1 MRPAGMRLRRTG
13 AVRAGQ
19 TNEVRGIAVL
29 RLALVPIA
37 LLTQSSHS
45 DLSSDLFPWVI
56 AAFAVY
62 ATGSLLIAFVS
73 PRAPRLSLVPAL
85 IDLCFVALLVAV
97 TGGEYSSLRFAFYVL
112 PIAAALRLSPK
123 LTASWAALSVI
134 AYLAVTLPHPDT
146 ILPEDLGSLI
156 EDSLSLL
163 WVASAAVMLSAMVG
177 RRQRAVVEFAEM
189 RRELVQQAL
198 DAEANQQRRLAE
210 ALHDHAVQNVLL
222 ARQELTD
229 VVRGVPGAQERA
241 RAALDETDRQ
251 LRHEIFALH
260 PLGLKQAGL
269 GAVLDSLAEDAG
281 HRGGFDAT
289 VRVSPR
295 AERSGHHDLII
306 ATVRELLTNV
316 AKHAHAQRVDVDLRR
331 KGQTLQLTVTDDGV
345 GIEPGQ
351 VEMAISAGHIGLAAI
366 GERIRSQGG
375 RLDIDPSTNGGTTI
389 RVTIP
394 PELVPSENGRPR
406 TAHLPGRRDQRAAH
420 GRGPVE
426 P

>member
-1 MRPAGMRLRRTG
+1 MRFRRTG
-13 AVRAGQ
+13 AAAGTGQ

-37 LLTQSSHS
+37 LLTQSSHN
-45 DLSSDLFPWVI
+45 DLSSDLFPVVI
-56 AAFAVY
+56 VAFGFYAAV
-62 ATGSLLIAFVS
+62 SLLITFIS
-73 PRAPRLSLVPAL
+73 PRAPRLSLVPAV
-85 IDLCFVALLVAV
+85 IDLCAVALLVDA

-123 LTASWAALSVI
+123 LTASWGALSVV
-134 AYLAVTLPHPDT
+134 AYLAVTIPHPDT
-146 ILPEDLGSLI
+146 ILPEDLGGLL

-210 ALHDHAVQNVLL
+210 ALHDRAVQNVLL

-229 VVRGVPGAQERA
+229 VVRGVPGAEERA

-269 GAVLDSLAEDAG
+269 GAVLDSLAQDAG
-281 HRGGFDAT
+281 HRAGFTAT
-289 VRVSPR
+289 VHVSPV

-316 AKHAHAQRVDVDLRR
+316 AKHAHAQHVDVDLRR
-331 KGQTLQLTVTDDGV
+331 EDHVLQLTVADDGR

-351 VEMAISAGHIGLAAI
+351 VEMAVSAGHIGLAAI
-366 GERIRSQGG
+366 RERIRSQGG
-375 RLDIDPSTNGGTTI
+375 RLDIGPCPDGGTTI

-394 PELVPSENGRPR
+394 EGFESPGAAPR
-406 TAHLPGRRDQRAAH
+406 HT
-420 GRGPVE
+420 
-426 P
+426 

>member
-1 MRPAGMRLRRTG
+1 MRLRRTG
-13 AVRAGQ
+13 AAGAGQ

-29 RLALVPIA
+29 RLALLPIA

-45 DLSSDLFPWVI
+45 DLNSDLFPWVI
-56 AAFAVY
+56 VVFGIYAA
-62 ATGSLLIAFVS
+62 GSLLITFVS
-73 PRAPRLSLVPAL
+73 PRRPRLSVVPAL
-85 IDLCFVALLVAV
+85 IDLSAVALLVDV

-146 ILPEDLGSLI
+146 LLPEDLGSLL

-163 WVASAAVMLSAMVG
+163 WVGSAAVMLSAMVG

-222 ARQELTD
+222 ARQELAD

-269 GAVLDSLAEDAG
+269 EAVLDSLAEDTG
-281 HRGGFDAT
+281 HRAGFDTA
-289 VRVSPR
+289 VHVSPG

-316 AKHAHAQRVDVDLRR
+316 ARHAQATRVDVDLCRED
-331 KGQTLQLTVTDDGV
+331 QTLQLTVTDDGA
-345 GIEPGQ
+345 GIGPGK

-375 RLDIDPSTNGGTTI
+375 RLEIDPSAGGGTTI

-394 PELVPSENGRPR
+394 EQFTPLHDGR
-406 TAHLPGRRDQRAAH
+406 ARA
-420 GRGPVE
+420 
-426 P
+426 

>member
-1 MRPAGMRLRRTG
+1 MTLQWTG
-13 AVRAGQ
+13 AGEAGR

-45 DLSSDLFPWVI
+45 DLNSDLFPWLI
-56 AAFAVY
+56 LAFGIYAV
-62 ATGSLLIAFVS
+62 GFLLITFVS
-73 PRAPRLSLVPAL
+73 PRAPRLSVVPAL
-85 IDLCFVALLVAV
+85 IDLCAVALLVDA
-97 TGGEYSSLRFAFYVL
+97 TGGEYSPLRFAFYVL

-146 ILPEDLGSLI
+146 ILPEDLGSLL

-222 ARQELTD
+222 ARQELAD

-269 GAVLDSLAEDAG
+269 EAVLDSLAEDTG
-281 HRGGFDAT
+281 HRAGFETA
-289 VRVSPR
+289 VHVSPG
-295 AERSGHHDLII
+295 AEPSGHHDLIV

-316 AKHAHAQRVDVDLRR
+316 AKHAHARRVEVDLRR
-331 KGQTLQLTVTDDGV
+331 KDQTLQLTVTDDGV
-345 GIEPGQ
+345 GIESAQ

-375 RLDIDPSTNGGTTI
+375 RLDIDPGTGGGATV

-394 PELVPSENGRPR
+394 EEFMP
-406 TAHLPGRRDQRAAH
+406 LPDGH
-420 GRGPVE
+420 
-426 P
+426 

>member
-1 MRPAGMRLRRTG
+1 MRFRRTG
-13 AVRAGQ
+13 EVAGIGQ

-37 LLTQSSHS
+37 LLTQSSHN
-45 DLSSDLFPWVI
+45 DLNSDLFPVLI
-56 AAFAVY
+56 VAFGVY
-62 ATGSLLIAFVS
+62 AAVSLLITFVS
-73 PRAPRLSLVPAL
+73 PRAPRLSLVPAV
-85 IDLCFVALLVAV
+85 IDLCAVALLVDA

-123 LTASWAALSVI
+123 LTASWGALSVV
-134 AYLAVTLPHPDT
+134 AYLAVTIPHPDT
-146 ILPEDLGSLI
+146 ILPEDLGGLL

-229 VVRGVPGAQERA
+229 VVRGVPGAEERA

-269 GAVLDSLAEDAG
+269 GAVLDSLAQDAG
-281 HRGGFDAT
+281 HRAGFTTT
-289 VRVSPR
+289 VHVSPG

-316 AKHAHAQRVDVDLRR
+316 AKHAHAQHVDVDLRR
-331 KGQTLQLTVTDDGV
+331 GDETLQLTVADDGR

-351 VEMAISAGHIGLAAI
+351 VEMAVSAGHIGLAAI
-366 GERIRSQGG
+366 RERIRSQGG
-375 RLDIDPSTNGGTTI
+375 RLDVSLKPDGGTTI
-389 RVTIP
+389 EVTIP
-394 PELVPSENGRPR
+394 QEFSPPGNGRRP
-406 TAHLPGRRDQRAAH
+406 
-420 GRGPVE
+420 
-426 P
+426 